1 VVTSSA
7 PLVLVDDPA
16 ALREL
21 CARLADAPVA
31 ALDTESNGM
40 HAYRE
45 RVCLL
50 QISVPDGDFVI
61 DPLVVDPAPL
71 GVWLGE
77 PASCKVLH
85 AADNDVRVLGRDF
98 GLRLV
103 NVFDTMLAARAL
115 AWPQKGLGDILAAH
129 FGCKT
134 DKRWQK
140 HDWSTRP
147 LRSDALEY
155 ARNDTRH
162 LAALRELQL
171 VELEAA
177 GVLEEIEH
185 ACLRMTDLV
194 MRPRVFDPRGWAG
207 VDGARDLDDVGRSV
221 LAALYVWREQ
231 LAESMDRAPYRVL
244 GESVL
249 LELATARPTNRRD
262 VVATRGVGG
271 PVAHRHAQSLLD
283 CIARASTSEP
293 PPWPDPPPRQ
303 EKALRT
309 RIDALR
315 DWRRKHA
322 ATRKLEPDII
332 LSKDAMTRIAEVD
345 PQDHDALVACGALD
359 AWELERYAEAI
370 SAALARLRA

>member
-1 VVTSSA
+1 VSA
-7 PLVLVDDPA
+7 PLVLVDGPA
-16 ALREL
+16 SLREL

-31 ALDTESNGM
+31 AVDTESNGM

-45 RVCLL
+45 RVCLI
-50 QISVPDGDFVI
+50 QISLPDADFVI
-61 DPLVVDPAPL
+61 DPLAVDPAPL
-71 GVWLGE
+71 GDWLGD
-77 PASCKVLH
+77 PTRVKVLH

-98 GLRLV
+98 GLRFA

-171 VELEAA
+171 GELETA

-185 ACLRMTDLV
+185 ACLRMTELT
-194 MRPRVFDPRGWAG
+194 MRPRIFDPSGWAG
-207 VDGARDLDDVGRSV
+207 IDGAKQLDDVGRSV

-249 LELATARPTNRRD
+249 LELAKTRPTNRRE
-262 VVATRGVGG
+262 VAATRGVGG
-271 PVAHRHAQSLLD
+271 PVANRHAQSLLD
-283 CIARASTSEP
+283 CIARAQASAP
-293 PPWPDPPPRQ
+293 PPWPTPPPRQ
-303 EKALRT
+303 EKALRA

-332 LSKDAMTRIAEVD
+332 LSKDAMTRIAEAD
-345 PQDHDALVACGALD
+345 PADRDALVACGTLD
-359 AWELERYAEAI
+359 AWETERYADAI
-370 SAALARLRA
+370 LSALARLRA